1 MRLNPKVFELANGIE
16 PQERQEFD
24 GRVVEIYYMN
34 DFDEVYQ
41 ANCPKGKFALWT
53 SNDGFNYR
61 LFIEK
66 GYYEQLSELYSDK
79 VNKIWLD
86 FWDKCDETTKKYN
99 FKVMLPLAL
108 GCLIAYLLISTLWDS
123 SAAIYVE
130 FGILALFIV
139 GLFALNKVTKNKLAI
154 YNQESVNEI
163 KKVTG
168 SKHFDELMTMQK
180 TYIDEYFEEQARL
193 AEEEALKEEE
203 LAKEENN
210 TLIEEESVTEEDPST
225 TNVSDEDAK
234 VETAT
239 EESLEEVKN
248 DEGNK
253 E

>member
-108 GCLIAYLLISTLWDS
+108 GCLIAYLLISTLWKSD
-123 SAAIYVE
+123 AAIYVE

-154 YNQESVNEI
+154 YNQESVEEI

-168 SKHFDELMTMQK
+168 SKHFDELMTIQK

-193 AEEEALKEEE
+193 AEEEALKEE
-203 LAKEENN
+203 NN
-210 TLIEEESVTEEDPST
+210 TLNEEESVTEEEPST
-225 TNVSDEDAK
+225 IQTSNEENSVK
-234 VETAT
+234 TTT
-239 EESLEEVKN
+239 EEPLEEVN
-248 DEGNK
+248 NNEGNK

>member
-108 GCLIAYLLISTLWDS
+108 GCLIAYLLISTLWKSD
-123 SAAIYVE
+123 AAIYVE

-154 YNQESVNEI
+154 YNQESVEEI

-168 SKHFDELMTMQK
+168 SKHFDELMTIQK

-210 TLIEEESVTEEDPST
+210 TLDEEESVTEEEPST
-225 TNVSDEDAK
+225 IQASNEENSVKT
-234 VETAT
+234 TT
-239 EESLEEVKN
+239 EEPLEEVN
-248 DEGNK
+248 NNEGNK